1 MPASGNG
8 NAAGVT
14 RLVTSNS
21 RMCKIGMPYLAS
33 VLVSSFHAQAGRV
46 YLRPI
51 GARHHTKGVSRVS
64 GIDCLPGGAASAAR
78 ANGGLEGSHSDI
90 IPEQTGRLH
99 QFH

>member
-1 MPASGNG
+1 
-8 NAAGVT
+8 
-14 RLVTSNS
+14 
-21 RMCKIGMPYLAS
+21 MPYLAS

>member
-33 VLVSSFHAQAGRV
+33 VLVSSFHAR
-46 YLRPI
+46 RPDESTSVRSVL
-51 GARHHTKGVSRVS
+51 ATTLKG
-64 GIDCLPGGAASAAR
+64 
-78 ANGGLEGSHSDI
+78 
-90 IPEQTGRLH
+90 
-99 QFH
+99 